1 MTRAHLDAP
10 PRRLVQA
17 DTFSKEGQRWS
28 WDFVLLLPIR
38 DEDALQ
44 DAPKR
49 QQDVDLTDAAGL
61 VGDLVMQVRDS
72 VLNVARRFTTAYAGP
87 EAQGSTGVK
96 VHS

>member
-61 VGDLVMQVRDS
+61 VGDLVMQVRDAVS
-72 VLNVARRFTTAYAGP
+72 AR
-87 EAQGSTGVK
+87 VC
-96 VHS
+96 